1 MSATARSSPRT
12 VDVATQSLARPA
24 AIMAVGTALSRITGL
39 GRVVAL
45 AFALGVTESRLADA
59 YNIAN
64 TLPVTLYELVLGG
77 ILTSIFVPVLVQE
90 LRTKDRDEAWRSV
103 SALVS
108 VSLAA
113 LVVMTVLIIV
123 LAPLIIDVFSH
134 RVGGEAGRQQHDLA
148 TFFLRVFAP
157 QIALF
162 GTAAI
167 AAALINAHGQ
177 FGPPMFTPIVNNLI
191 LIATFLVFA
200 ALASGTPSAQSV
212 NDNSTQ
218 KLVLG
223 LGATGGVLAMASL
236 NWWFA
241 ARLGGRIRLLLDWRH
256 PAVRRVAQ
264 LAGWTL
270 LFVGVNALGT
280 AISFWLANGK
290 QGGPTAY
297 TLAFAFFQLPI
308 GIAAVSIMTAL
319 IPKLSAHYVDG
330 DARLFR
336 LRLAGGLR
344 ATAMLLGPATAAYLV
359 LAGPLMQVLLEH
371 GVAKSASAELVAS
384 VLRLFAVGLIP
395 FSAFLLLSRA
405 FYARQD
411 NRTTAL
417 WNILA
422 VGVTVALDFAL
433 FPLIDVRGLA
443 LAHSMGFVVGSC
455 VLAYVLRRRVGPLD
469 ARRTISEFVKVAAAS
484 IVAADAMLVALLLG
498 DALFGAGDVRAVFQ
512 LAVGGAGGAVA
523 YLFVARRLGVQDL
536 ELLTRLLPRR
546 AAAR

>member
-1 MSATARSSPRT
+1 
-12 VDVATQSLARPA
+12 
-24 AIMAVGTALSRITGL
+24 
-39 GRVVAL
+39 
-45 AFALGVTESRLADA
+45 
-59 YNIAN
+59 
-64 TLPVTLYELVLGG
+64 
-77 ILTSIFVPVLVQE
+77 
-90 LRTKDRDEAWRSV
+90 
-103 SALVS
+103 
-108 VSLAA
+108 
-113 LVVMTVLIIV
+113 MTVLVAV
-123 LAPLIIDVFSH
+123 LAPWIIDIFSH
-134 RVGGEAGRQQHDLA
+134 RVSGEAGRQQHALA

-162 GTAAI
+162 GMAAI
-167 AAALINAHGQ
+167 AAALINAHGR

-200 ALASGTPSAQSV
+200 AMASGTPTAGSV
-212 NDNSTQ
+212 EQNTAQ

-223 LGATGGVLAMASL
+223 VGATGGVLAMAAL

-241 ARLGGRIRLLLDWRH
+241 SRLGGRISFLLDWRH
-256 PAVRRVAQ
+256 PAVRRVAR
-264 LAGWTL
+264 LSLWTL

-280 AISFWLANGK
+280 AISFYLANGK

-330 DARLFR
+330 HDLLFR
-336 LRLAGGLR
+336 VRLAGGLR
-344 ATAMLLGPATAAYLV
+344 AIVMLLGPATALYLV
-359 LAGPLMQVLLEH
+359 LADPLMKILLEH

-395 FSAFLLLSRA
+395 FAAFLLLSRA

-433 FPLIDVRGLA
+433 FPIIDVRGLA
-443 LAHSMGFVVGSC
+443 LAHSLGFVVGSI
-455 VLAYVLRRRVGPLD
+455 VLAYLLTVRVGSLE
-469 ARRTISEFVKVAAAS
+469 ARRTVGEFVKVAAAS
-484 IVAADAMLVALLLG
+484 IVAADAMLAMLALG
-498 DALFGAGDVRAVFQ
+498 DAIFGAGDVRAVFQ
-512 LAVGGAGGAVA
+512 LVFGAVA
-523 YLFVARRLGVQDL
+523 GLGAFLFVARRLGVEDL
-536 ELLTRLLPRR
+536 ELLERLLPRR
-546 AAAR
+546 G

>member
-1 MSATARSSPRT
+1 MRATARSSPGT

-24 AIMAVGTALSRITGL
+24 AVMAVGTALSRLTGL

-45 AFALGVTESRLADA
+45 AFALGVSESRLADA

-90 LRTKDRDEAWRSV
+90 LRTKDHDEAWRSV

-108 VSLAA
+108 VSLTA
-113 LVVMTVLIIV
+113 LLVMTAVIAV
-123 LAPLIIDVFSH
+123 LAPQIIDVFSN
-134 RVGGEAGRQQHDLA
+134 RVGGEAGRQQHALA
-148 TFFLRVFAP
+148 TFFLILFAP
-157 QIALF
+157 QIALY
-162 GTAAI
+162 GIAAI
-167 AAALINAHGQ
+167 SGALLNAHGR
-177 FGPPMFTPIVNNLI
+177 FAPPMFTPIVNNLI
-191 LIATFLVFA
+191 LIAGFVLFA
-200 ALASGTPSAQSV
+200 VVAGSAPTAASV
-212 NDNSTQ
+212 DDNTGQ
-218 KLVLG
+218 KLILG
-223 LGATGGVLAMASL
+223 IANTGGVAAMAAL

-241 ARLGGRIRLLLDWRH
+241 RRLGGRITVLLDWRH
-256 PAVRRVAQ
+256 PAVRRVAK
-264 LAGWTL
+264 LSLWTL

-280 AISFWLANGK
+280 AISFYLANGK

-319 IPKLSAHYVDG
+319 IPQLSAHYVDG
-330 DARLFR
+330 DDRAFR

-344 ATAMLLGPATAAYLV
+344 AVAMLLGPATAAYLV
-359 LAGPLMQVLLEH
+359 LAGPLMEVLLEH

-384 VLRLFAVGLIP
+384 VLRLFAIGLIP

-411 NRTTAL
+411 NRTTAV

-433 FPLIDVRGLA
+433 FPVIDVRGLA
-443 LAHSMGFVVGSC
+443 LAHSMGFVVGSI
-455 VLAYVLRRRVGPLD
+455 VLALLLRRRVGPLG
-469 ARRTISEFVKVAAAS
+469 ARKTLTEFGKVTVAS
-484 IVAADAMLVALLLG
+484 VVAGGVMLLALVIG
-498 DALFGAGDVRAVFQ
+498 DALLPAGEARALFQ
-512 LAVGGAGGAVA
+512 LVLGGLGGTGA
-523 YLFVARRLGVQDL
+523 YLLVAHRLGVEDL
-536 ELLTRLLPRR
+536 ALLTRLLPRR
-546 AAAR
+546 APAS

>member
-1 MSATARSSPRT
+1 MSATTRSSEPT

-24 AIMAVGTALSRITGL
+24 AVMAVGTALSRITGL

-113 LVVMTVLIIV
+113 LVAMTVLVAV
-123 LAPLIIDVFSH
+123 LAPWIIDIFSN
-134 RVGGEAGRQQHDLA
+134 RVSGEAGRQQHALA

-162 GTAAI
+162 GMAAI
-167 AAALINAHGQ
+167 AAALINAHGR

-200 ALASGTPSAQSV
+200 AMASGTPTAGSV
-212 NDNSTQ
+212 DQNTAQ

-223 LGATGGVLAMASL
+223 VGATGGVLAMAAL

-241 ARLGGRIRLLLDWRH
+241 SRLGGRITFLLDWRH
-256 PAVRRVAQ
+256 PAVRRVAR
-264 LAGWTL
+264 LSLWTL

-280 AISFWLANGK
+280 AISFYLANGK

-330 DARLFR
+330 HDLLFR
-336 LRLAGGLR
+336 VRLAGGLR
-344 ATAMLLGPATAAYLV
+344 AIVMLLGPATALYLV
-359 LAGPLMQVLLEH
+359 LADPLMKILLEH

-384 VLRLFAVGLIP
+384 VLRLFAVGMIP
-395 FSAFLLLSRA
+395 FAAFLLLSRA

-422 VGVTVALDFAL
+422 VSVTVALDFAL
-433 FPLIDVRGLA
+433 FPIIDFRGLA
-443 LAHSMGFVVGSC
+443 LTHSLGFVVGSI
-455 VLAYVLRRRVGPLD
+455 VLAYLLTVRVGSLE
-469 ARRTISEFVKVAAAS
+469 ARRTVTEFVKVAVAS
-484 IVAADAMLVALLLG
+484 IIAADAMLAVLALG
-498 DALFGAGDVRAVFQ
+498 DAIFVAGDLRAMFQ
-512 LAVGGAGGAVA
+512 LVFGAVA
-523 YLFVARRLGVQDL
+523 GLGAYVFVARRLDVEDL
-536 ELLTRLLPRR
+536 ELLERLLPRR
-546 AAAR
+546 G

>member
-1 MSATARSSPRT
+1 MRATARSSPGA

-24 AIMAVGTALSRITGL
+24 AVMAVGTALSRLTGL

-90 LRTKDRDEAWRSV
+90 LRTKDHDEAWRSV

-113 LVVMTVLIIV
+113 LLVMTVLIIL
-123 LAPLIIDVFSH
+123 LAPVIIDVFSN
-134 RVGGEAGRQQHDLA
+134 RVSGKAGQEQHDLA

-157 QIALF
+157 QVALF

-167 AAALINAHGQ
+167 AAALVNAHGR
-177 FGPPMFTPIVNNLI
+177 FGPPMFTPIVNNVI
-191 LIATFLVFA
+191 LIGTFLAFA
-200 ALASGTPSAQSV
+200 ALAGGTPTAGSV
-212 NDNSTQ
+212 DSNTTQ
-218 KLVLG
+218 KMVLG
-223 LGATGGVLAMASL
+223 LGATAGVLAMAAL

-241 ARLGGRIRLLLDWRH
+241 SRLGGRFRVLLDWRH
-256 PAVRRVAQ
+256 PAVRRVAK
-264 LAGWTL
+264 LSLWTL

-280 AISFWLANGK
+280 AISFYLANGK

-319 IPKLSAHYVDG
+319 IPQLSAHYVDG
-330 DARLFR
+330 DDRLFR

-344 ATAMLLGPATAAYLV
+344 ATAMLLGPATAAYIV

-371 GVAKSASAELVAS
+371 GVAKSASADLVAS

-422 VGVTVALDFAL
+422 VSVTVALDFAL
-433 FPLIDVRGLA
+433 FPVIDVRGLA
-443 LAHSMGFVVGSC
+443 LAHSMGFVVGSI
-455 VLAYVLRRRVGPLD
+455 VLAVLLRRRVGPLG
-469 ARRTISEFVKVAAAS
+469 ARKTATEFSKVAVASVAAAG
-484 IVAADAMLVALLLG
+484 AMVLALFVG
-498 DALFGAGDVRAVFQ
+498 DALFSAGEARALTQLVLGGVLGAGAFLLVASRLKVED
-512 LAVGGAGGAVA
+512 LA
-523 YLFVARRLGVQDL
+523 LLG
-536 ELLTRLLPRR
+536 RLLPGR
-546 AAAR
+546 AAAS

>member
-1 MSATARSSPRT
+1 MSATARSTTS

-24 AIMAVGTALSRITGL
+24 ALMAVGTGLSRITGL

-90 LRTKDRDEAWRSV
+90 LRTKDHDEAWRSV

-108 VSLAA
+108 VSFAA
-113 LVVMTVLIIV
+113 LLAMTLLIAV
-123 LAPLIIDVFSH
+123 LAPWIIDIFSN
-134 RVGGEAGRQQHDLA
+134 RVSGEAGQRQHELA

-157 QIALF
+157 QVFLF
-162 GTAAI
+162 GAAAI
-167 AAALINAHGQ
+167 AAALVNAHGR

-191 LIATFLVFA
+191 LIVTFLIFA
-200 ALASGTPSAQSV
+200 AVVSGTPTEGSV
-212 NDNSTQ
+212 ESSTGQ
-218 KLVLG
+218 KVLLG
-223 LGATGGVLAMASL
+223 VGATGGVAAMAAL

-241 ARLGGRIRLLLDWRH
+241 SRLGGRIRPLLDWRH
-256 PAVRRVAQ
+256 PAVRRIAR
-264 LAGWTL
+264 LSLWTL

-280 AISFWLANGK
+280 AISFYLANGK

-330 DARLFR
+330 EDRLFR
-336 LRLAGGLR
+336 ARLAGGLR
-344 ATAMLLGPATAAYLV
+344 ATAMLLAPATAAYLV
-359 LAGPLMQVLLEH
+359 LADPLMTTLLEH

-395 FSAFLLLSRA
+395 FAAFLLLSRA

-411 NRTTAL
+411 NRTTAM

-422 VGVTVALDFAL
+422 VSVTVALDFAL
-433 FPLIDVRGLA
+433 FPVIDVRGLA
-443 LAHSMGFVVGSC
+443 LAHSIGFAVGSV
-455 VLAYVLRRRVGPLD
+455 VLAYLLRQRVGPLEG
-469 ARRTISEFVKVAAAS
+469 RKTLGELVKVVAAS
-484 IVAADAMLVALLLG
+484 IVAADVMLAFLGIGQGIFDPG
-498 DALFGAGDVRAVFQ
+498 DARALFQ
-512 LAVGGAGGAVA
+512 LVFGGLAGLGAF
-523 YLFVARRLGVQDL
+523 LWVARRLRVEDL
-536 ELLTRLLPRR
+536 ELLERLLPGRR
-546 AAAR
+546 